1 MVAGV
6 GMVIW
11 LKSDR
16 HYDVAGAARVGLH
29 SDVIPREAFGTLL
42 EIDGAYAQAQADREA
57 ALAQAHAQAQA
68 IVANARLEAQA
79 LLDDARAQY
88 EEAAAAGYQD
98 GEERALADWVARQ
111 ADACTQARALQI
123 KMRERLAQIVTVAVE
138 QIVQVQQSAQ
148 LFEKAL
154 STVDRIVEGATYLR
168 VSVSPEDYETA
179 REAFDRL
186 SERWREL
193 GRPFSV
199 SVLADK
205 RLAAGSCLCES
216 DFGAVDASL
225 ATQLRAM
232 RSAVSRAL
240 KQSVRLETADQPPE
254 QQAGQAQH
262 AAAMHGDHE
271 YALDDALV
279 DGDDEADEG
288 YEGNGGYKGG
298 LTHGAPR

>member
-1 MVAGV
+1 
-6 GMVIW
+6 MVIW

-16 HYDVAGAARVGLH
+16 HYDVAGEARVGLDA
-29 SDVIPREAFGTLL
+29 DVIPREAFGTLL
-42 EIDGAYAQAQADREA
+42 EIDSAYVQAQADREA
-57 ALAQAHAQAQA
+57 ALARAHAEAEA
-68 IVANARLEAQA
+68 IVAKARAEAQA
-79 LLDDARAQY
+79 LLDEARSQY

-98 GEERALADWVARQ
+98 GEERALADWMARQ
-111 ADACTQARALQI
+111 ADACTQARELQI

-199 SVLADK
+199 SVAADK
-205 RLAAGSCLCES
+205 RLAPGSCLCES

-240 KQSVRLETADQPPE
+240 KQSVRMEAGAWPVQGASQP
-254 QQAGQAQH
+254 
-262 AAAMHGDHE
+262 
-271 YALDDALV
+271 
-279 DGDDEADEG
+279 
-288 YEGNGGYKGG
+288 
-298 LTHGAPR
+298 THGATLPADTHDAAPGHGAAEDDGFDDAFDDDDDNDVDDVYRDGLTDDATR

>member
-1 MVAGV
+1 
-6 GMVIW
+6 MVIW

-16 HYDVAGAARVGLH
+16 HYDVAGGPRVGLNA
-29 SDVIPREAFGTLL
+29 DVIPREAFGTLL
-42 EIDGAYAQAQADREA
+42 EIDGAYMQAQADREA
-57 ALAQAHAQAQA
+57 ALARAHAEAEA
-68 IVANARLEAQA
+68 IVANARAQAQA
-79 LLDDARAQY
+79 LLDDARTQY

-98 GEERALADWVARQ
+98 GEERALADWMTRQ

-199 SVLADK
+199 SVAADK
-205 RLAAGSCLCES
+205 RLAPGSCLCES

-240 KQSVRLETADQPPE
+240 KQSVKMEAEERPAQRASRPAHDATLP
-254 QQAGQAQH
+254 GQTYD
-262 AAAMHGDHE
+262 AASVQGPHE
-271 YALDDALV
+271 DDGFDDAFDDDDDDV
-279 DGDDEADEG
+279 DDVYHD
-288 YEGNGGYKGG
+288 G
-298 LTHGAPR
+298 LTDDATR